1 MKKINTRSGVRILTA
16 PVIIDPKKL
25 FSFGNKVFH
34 SDLWESNE
42 GLLSYNIPKK
52 ILPPLICFQ
61 TTDYGV
67 GASFKRTDSTEF

>member
-42 GLLSYNIPKK
+42 GLLSCNIPKK